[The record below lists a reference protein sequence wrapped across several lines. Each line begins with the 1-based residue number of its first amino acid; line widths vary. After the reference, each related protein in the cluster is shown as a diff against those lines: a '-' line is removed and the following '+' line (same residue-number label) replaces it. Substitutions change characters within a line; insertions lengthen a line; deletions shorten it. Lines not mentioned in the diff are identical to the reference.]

1 MLKYCVR
8 ALMAALVIYVAGA
21 VVVAQSASALS
32 ERRDGGVDIGGR
44 TLRCSNARIK
54 FDQRLPNLGISIPDS
69 RLLVLNP
76 ALLRRQPETVR
87 VFVFHHECGH
97 HHVGGSE
104 LGADCWAVNRGV
116 MDGWLDKTSL
126 TQVCRSFGNAPR
138 TATHPAGATRCAN
151 LDRCF
156 ATASATLARQ
166 KRLAVGTGAPA
177 ASSSP
182 APQLVSG
189 PRLIRTGV
197 LR

>member
-8 ALMAALVIYVAGA
+8 ALAGALVTLIAADVFSGQAA
-21 VVVAQSASALS
+21 WALT

-44 TLRCSNARIK
+44 TLRCSNARTK

-116 MDGWLDKTSL
+116 MDGWLSKAGL

-138 TATHPAGATRCAN
+138 TATHPAAATRCAN

-156 ATASATLARQ
+156 LTASATLARQ
-166 KRLAVGTGAPA
+166 KRLAVGTGAPVA
-177 ASSSP
+177 TSSP

-189 PRLIRTGV
+189 PKLIRTGV

>member
-1 MLKYCVR
+1 VLT
-8 ALMAALVIYVAGA
+8 AALVGYVAA
-21 VVVAQSASALS
+21 DVIVAQAALALS
-32 ERRDGGVDIGGR
+32 ERRDGAVDIGGR
-44 TLRCSNARIK
+44 TLRCGNARTK

-69 RLLVLNP
+69 RLVVLNP
-76 ALLRRQPETVR
+76 SLLRRQPETVR

-116 MDGWLDKTSL
+116 MEGWLDKAGL
-126 TQVCRSFGNAPR
+126 AQVCRSFGNAPA
-138 TATHPAGATRCAN
+138 TSTHPAAATRCAN

-156 ATASATLARQ
+156 ATASAALTRQ
-166 KRLAVGTGAPA
+166 KRLAA
-177 ASSSP
+177 ASPSP
-182 APQLVSG
+182 TPRLVSG